1 MPYKYLIR
9 LSAKQMS
16 VIFDVLNVYDPND
29 VKDVYPEMAEEE
41 FTREVQETWL
51 QFLNVMQGKEI
62 TVPGGFN
69 AEDYTS
75 DGNGFILYDKK
86 TVDTNA

>member
-29 VKDVYPEMAEEE
+29 IKDVYPEMAEEE

-51 QFLNVMQGKEI
+51 QFLN
-62 TVPGGFN
+62 
-69 AEDYTS
+69 
-75 DGNGFILYDKK
+75 
-86 TVDTNA
+86 

>member
-1 MPYKYLIR
+1 
-9 LSAKQMS
+9 
-16 VIFDVLNVYDPND
+16 
-29 VKDVYPEMAEEE
+29 MAEED

-62 TVPGGFN
+62 TVNGGFN
-69 AEDYTS
+69 AEDYIS